1 MAGYW
6 WPDSNSFYQLG
17 QFFDFLKKAKQ
28 PGIPICQMQ
37 LRKVFFFSN
46 GWQSEFRR
54 DVFFS
59 RGLGFHTKKSQKKW
73 IIHLIWPFW
82 SPKSF
87 TAKWLRSLRGVRFLL
102 VDPRHRRDIPL
113 SYIDHKI
120 LPLKKDDPTK
130 TDVFLKFAP
139 FHVSLQITNG
149 KPKPG

>member
-6 WPDSNSFYQLG
+6 WADSNSFYQLG

-28 PGIPICQMQ
+28 PGIPNCQMQ

-73 IIHLIWPFW
+73 IIHLIPQIIHCEVAEVFKRCSIFVGWSKTSPWYTSHVIYKSWDITTQERWPNINGGLPKVCQISC
-82 SPKSF
+82 SPTNYKQ
-87 TAKWLRSLRGVRFLL
+87 
-102 VDPRHRRDIPL
+102 
-113 SYIDHKI
+113 
-120 LPLKKDDPTK
+120 K
-130 TDVFLKFAP
+130 TQAGL
-139 FHVSLQITNG
+139 IC
-149 KPKPG
+149 